1 MYSISMFSLHTY
13 GTAHN
18 SKYTIVSFLFSLFS
32 LSLYCTLFP
41 LPFHCVMTSQTST
54 AVNASNASS
63 RQSTDTSR
71 KREIA
76 SRRRRHFLRSKS
88 ASLSTSS
95 ELEAVTRDAEEAET
109 GSGSVRSN
117 FRKSAKIGETTE
129 ASDDV
134 CLE

>member
-1 MYSISMFSLHTY
+1 
-13 GTAHN
+13 
-18 SKYTIVSFLFSLFS
+18 
-32 LSLYCTLFP
+32 
-41 LPFHCVMTSQTST
+41 MTSQTST

-88 ASLSTSS
+88 TSLSTSS
-95 ELEAVTRDAEEAET
+95 ELEAVTRDAEEAEP

-117 FRKSAKIGETTE
+117 FRKSAKTEQTTE
-129 ASDDV
+129 ASDEV